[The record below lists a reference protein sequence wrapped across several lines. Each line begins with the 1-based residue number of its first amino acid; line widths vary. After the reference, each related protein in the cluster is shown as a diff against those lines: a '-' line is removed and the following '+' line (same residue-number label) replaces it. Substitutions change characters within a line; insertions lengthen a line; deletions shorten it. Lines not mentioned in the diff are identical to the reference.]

1 MSRKSEI
8 MNEEILFS
16 GKRIDNGEWVEGL
29 PYKAKYGGIS
39 AIVNENEERFVI
51 IPETLRRYIGLT
63 DKNGK
68 RIYKADIIRYLD
80 RDKFEWKGVVI
91 YFKEN
96 ASYLLKIITCMGS
109 FFVEFIHIDI
119 IKQLEVIGNIHDNPE
134 LLE

>member
-8 MNEEILFS
+8 MSKEILFR
-16 GKRIDNGEWVEGL
+16 GKRFDNGEWVEGL

-68 RIYKADIIRYLD
+68 RIFEQDIVIIEYSTT
-80 RDKFEWKGVVI
+80 KVKGYIEYQGVAFYVATNSDLWDI
-91 YFKEN
+91 NE
-96 ASYLLKIITCMGS
+96 
-109 FFVEFIHIDI
+109 FVSI
-119 IKQLEVIGNIHDNPE
+119 EVIGNVTDNPE
-134 LLE
+134 LLEVDE